1 MFEELTQDYPIYAR
15 STFLPEPRGNWRQRW
30 TTWLDRLRV
39 VLLVKNWLPV
49 LLYRLRVWY
58 RRHHVPVLPYACDLL
73 ARAGWNVYIGDHAE
87 IGPGLYL
94 AHGNVVIDGIVTIGR
109 NCRINPWVSIGLS
122 NSVRLGFSFRG
133 PTIGDNVSI
142 GTGAKVLG
150 PITVGNN
157 VKIGANAVVI
167 ADVPDGA
174 TAVGVPARVVSRSA
188 PSTASD
194 LASSDGPRDA

>member
-1 MFEELTQDYPIYAR
+1 MFEELTQDYPVYSR
-15 STFLPEPRGNWRQRW
+15 LTFLPEPRGNWRQRW
-30 TTWLDRLRV
+30 TTRLDRLRV
-39 VLLVKNWLPV
+39 VLLVMNWLPV
-49 LLYRLRVWY
+49 LLYRLRVWC
-58 RRHHVPVLPYACDLL
+58 RRHYVPVLPYVCDLL

-109 NCRINPWVSIGLS
+109 NCRINPWVTIGLS
-122 NSVRLGFSFRG
+122 NSVGLGFSSRG

-142 GTGAKVLG
+142 GTGAKLLG
-150 PITVGNN
+150 PITVGSNAR
-157 VKIGANAVVI
+157 IGANAVVI

-174 TAVGVPARVVSRSA
+174 TAVGVPAQVVSRSA

>member
-15 STFLPEPRGNWRQRW
+15 LTFLPEPRGNWRQRW
-30 TTWLDRLRV
+30 TTRLDRLRV
-39 VLLVKNWLPV
+39 VLLVMNWLPV
-49 LLYRLRVWY
+49 LLYRLKVWC
-58 RRHHVPVLPYACDLL
+58 RRHYVPVLPYVCDLL
-73 ARAGWNVYIGDHAE
+73 ARAVWNVHIGDHAE

-94 AHGNVVIDGIVTIGR
+94 AHGNVIIDAVTIGR
-109 NCRINPWVSIGLS
+109 NCQINPWVSIGLS
-122 NSVRLGFSFRG
+122 NSVRVGFSFQG

-157 VKIGANAVVI
+157 VRIGANAVVI

-174 TAVGVPARVVSRSA
+174 TAVGVPARVASRSA

-194 LASSDGPRDA
+194 LAGSDESRDA